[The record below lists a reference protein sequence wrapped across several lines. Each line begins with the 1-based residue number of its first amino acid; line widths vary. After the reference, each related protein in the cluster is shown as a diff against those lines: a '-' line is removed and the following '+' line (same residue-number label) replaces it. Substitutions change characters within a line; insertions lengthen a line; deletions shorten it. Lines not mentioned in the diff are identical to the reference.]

1 MDRTEAFVERVGLV
15 DLKICYVKHCPHSFG
30 LSLTMKNL
38 TKSDQNPN
46 ETVKIT
52 YSGDTQPCEALIN
65 IGKDSDILI
74 HEATME
80 DDLWKEARMKM
91 HSTVSEAIDVG
102 SKMNAR
108 YVILT
113 HFSQRYAK
121 LPLLQKNYKNVA
133 VGFDNMEVTLNDLPT
148 MHLMY
153 EPLKCM
159 FADHYELIEAKTQR
173 RKYIEEHKIS
183 TNQPNGNGKN
193 KKKKFNS
200 DDEV

>member
-1 MDRTEAFVERVGLV
+1 
-15 DLKICYVKHCPHSFG
+15 
-30 LSLTMKNL
+30 MKNL
-38 TKSDQNPN
+38 MKSDINPN

-65 IGKDSDILI
+65 VGKNSDILI

-80 DDLWKEARMKM
+80 DDLWREARMKM
-91 HSTVSEAIDVG
+91 HSTVSEAIEVG
-102 SKMNAR
+102 RKMDAR
-108 YVILT
+108 FVILT

-121 LPLLQKNYKNVA
+121 IPLLQQNYKNVA

-148 MHLMY
+148 MHLMF

-173 RKYIEEHKIS
+173 RKFIEEHKIAVV
-183 TNQPNGNGKN
+183 QPNGNGKN
-193 KKKKFNS
+193 KKMKFNS
-200 DDEV
+200 DEED